1 MGVSCSACADWPR
14 ALQKHKQRAT
24 QNNLELDDKHP
35 SPPPTQKASPPAEKH
50 SSVDPDAAGMRSATG
65 RDTTKRIP
73 PLLNPFP
80 PDGAPSAAS
89 KFLPLPKRHHGLQQ
103 TCSAPH
109 HFPGRTDAL
118 RHPPRLPLAHAL
130 PDDTPRPMVSRVS
143 VISMVPRVSTMLERV
158 LDEMDDRCWPLFF
171 DAQGV

>member
-1 MGVSCSACADWPR
+1 MMNEVDLIGSLRRSEVLKHTCPSSINFLMYR
-14 ALQKHKQRAT
+14 AK
-24 QNNLELDDKHP
+24 LETMP
-35 SPPPTQKASPPAEKH
+35 SKY
-50 SSVDPDAAGMRSATG
+50 
-65 RDTTKRIP
+65 P

-143 VISMVPRVSTMLERV
+143 VISMVPWVSTMLERV